1 VIVDSC
7 SDFYAV
13 CVVVGPTRKRAD
25 LLFAGLA
32 EWTRGDGSYLQGVFL
47 SPMESLTAYSSCA
60 CVANNIF
67 PVALIFF
74 GYMWVANDF
83 FFPIA

>member
-25 LLFAGLA
+25 LFFAGLA
-32 EWTRGDGSYLQGVFL
+32 EWALWSGLAELTRGDGSYLQGFFL
-47 SPMESLTAYSSCA
+47 SPMKSLTAYSSCP

-67 PVALIFF
+67 PVALQP
-74 GYMWVANDF
+74 GCN
-83 FFPIA
+83 